1 MHSNLALKQA
11 VDPLVFHLTGAA
23 ADADALAG
31 MRPALLANYRDL
43 TKLRYDFPLVLIEG
57 AVEGAPVRSLTNV
70 VDNMLRTIAPPGM
83 ESEQLRKMVLRIERE
98 IRALVAEGV
107 NGKLSELWDRV
118 AAKLEAADEAFGK
131 SARLA
136 RAALAVDGPVIDCDA
151 RTGVD
156 VVTHLWSAVQ
166 AQKAQAFRAR

>member
-11 VDPLVFHLTGAA
+11 VDPLIFHLTGATPES
-23 ADADALAG
+23 DALAG

-57 AVEGAPVRSLTNV
+57 ATDGAPVRSCTHV
-70 VDNMLRTIAPPGM
+70 VDAMLRTIAPPGM
-83 ESEQLRKMVLRIERE
+83 ESEQLRKMVLRIERD
-98 IRALVAEGV
+98 IRALVADGA

-118 AAKLEAADEAFGK
+118 AASLEAGDAAFGK

-136 RAALAVDGPVIDCDA
+136 RGALDVDG
-151 RTGVD
+151 
-156 VVTHLWSAVQ
+156 AV
-166 AQKAQAFRAR
+166 